1 MISVRSSIR
10 GGPPRRAV
18 EAVRPMVGD
27 IVFGEVQ
34 NQIRFP
40 ISWGYPAFVQVIGGD
55 PVFPMGE
62 IE

>member
-1 MISVRSSIR
+1 
-10 GGPPRRAV
+10 
-18 EAVRPMVGD
+18 MVGD